1 MKPTREEKN
10 LVVTPFSPEPVIEG
24 EDVWSF
30 DQPDGPSQGT
40 IKDLT
45 SAKFPDFNL
54 IKKYRVRLST
64 IQSRYSRN
72 YGMSLTETKPPYYLA
87 KNENSSTFKA
97 YRSYSDAW
105 IGIKQLIKEDL
116 VRKEMAC
123 AKISGTIREI
133 KRKFIRIKA
142 SKNQLLEQAK
152 NIKASYENKE
162 ANQRVLDLIKEKN

>member
-10 LVVTPFSPEPVIEG
+10 LAVTPFSSEPAIEG
-24 EDVWSF
+24 EEVWIF
-30 DQPDGPSQGT
+30 KQTDGPSQGT
-40 IKDLT
+40 IKELT

-54 IKKYRVRLST
+54 LRKYRVRLNT

-72 YGMSLTETKPPYYLA
+72 QGMSLTETKPPYYLA
-87 KNENSSTFKA
+87 ENELTNFKA

-152 NIKASYENKE
+152 NIKASYESKE
-162 ANQRVLDLIKEKN
+162 ANQRVLDLIKEKD